1 MLKKTLLTIATFGL
15 VGIQALAWAGD
26 PAEKAEV
33 CIDCHDVEEF
43 EGMSVDEI
51 VTLTAEANANSEK
64 MAKATADLSADD
76 LKAIS
81 AYLAA
86 QANP

>member
-1 MLKKTLLTIATFGL
+1 
-15 VGIQALAWAGD
+15 
-26 PAEKAEV
+26 
-33 CIDCHDVEEF
+33 
-43 EGMSVDEI
+43 MSADEI
-51 VTLTAEANANSEK
+51 VKLTAEANANSEK
-64 MAKATADLSADD
+64 MAKATTDLSADD

>member
-1 MLKKTLLTIATFGL
+1 MLKKIFTIIVTFGL
-15 VGIQALAWAGD
+15 IGVQGAALAGG
-26 PAEKAEV
+26 PEEMAEV

-43 EGMSVDEI
+43 EGMSADEI
-51 VTLTAEANANSEK
+51 VAGTAEANENNKK